1 MFTII
6 TGVLMIMGSI
16 ITGALI
22 ASILVN
28 AIINILIK
36 AVK

>member
-6 TGVLMIMGSI
+6 TGVLI
-16 ITGALI
+16 ITGYTITGVLI

-28 AIINILIK
+28 TIINILIK